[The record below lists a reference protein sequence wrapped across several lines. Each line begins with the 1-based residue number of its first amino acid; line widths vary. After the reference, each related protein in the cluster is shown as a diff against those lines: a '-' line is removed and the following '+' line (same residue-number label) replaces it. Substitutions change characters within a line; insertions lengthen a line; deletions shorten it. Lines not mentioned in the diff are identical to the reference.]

1 MNSNTLSLI
10 SIVLVF
16 GIMYAVLIIP
26 QRRKEKKNRAMLD
39 AVRQD
44 DMITTIGGIQG
55 KIVNISEDD
64 ITIESG
70 VGKTKFLI
78 KKWAIRDVQ
87 VDQVDQIEKKK

>member
-1 MNSNTLSLI
+1 MSSNTLSLV

-44 DMITTIGGIQG
+44 DVITTIGGIQG

-64 ITIESG
+64 ITIETG
-70 VGKTKFLI
+70 VAKTKILV

-87 VDQVDQIEKKK
+87 TTEIDQK